1 MNGMLWL
8 VWAILLALAVSVTRN
23 PFYLALALLA
33 VLSVRIAV
41 NTTRPLGRAAPRFA
55 VLAALVLI
63 GWSTVVNVLLAHV
76 GDRVITRLPPWPVIG
91 GPLTFN
97 ALLYGALTGIALAT
111 VLIGIS
117 LLHAVLDRHEA
128 LRLVPGRQRVLAT
141 TLAIALNALPTF
153 AAAARDAEEAIRFRG
168 LAQHSLVHL
177 RMLINAVLVRGMDY
191 SLAVAETL
199 EVRGFAAASRP
210 SHRTRLGTLV
220 FLAGGLIAIG
230 GSIAGSGAILALGLS
245 GLVFGLAGAAI
256 HAWPGVRAL
265 PWPWSARVTALLLG
279 LVAAGFVWALRDPA
293 ADLAYSPYPTLHW
306 PGFSPVVGA
315 AYLLLAAPAFAL
327 RGGQE

>member
-1 MNGMLWL
+1 MNGALWL
-8 VWAILLALAVSVTRN
+8 AWAILLALAISVTRN

-128 LRLVPGRQRVLAT
+128 LRLVPGDSACSRRRSRLRSTHFRRSLQPHVMPERQFGCV
-141 TLAIALNALPTF
+141 
-153 AAAARDAEEAIRFRG
+153 G
-168 LAQHSLVHL
+168 SL
-177 RMLINAVLVRGMDY
+177 
-191 SLAVAETL
+191 S
-199 EVRGFAAASRP
+199 SR
-210 SHRTRLGTLV
+210 LC
-220 FLAGGLIAIG
+220 I
-230 GSIAGSGAILALGLS
+230 
-245 GLVFGLAGAAI
+245 
-256 HAWPGVRAL
+256 
-265 PWPWSARVTALLLG
+265 SAC
-279 LVAAGFVWALRDPA
+279 
-293 ADLAYSPYPTLHW
+293 
-306 PGFSPVVGA
+306 
-315 AYLLLAAPAFAL
+315 
-327 RGGQE
+327 